1 MRDKAKY
8 IFFVRVHEA
17 PWRSRYKSTT
27 CAHQPGIAFLCRP
40 CTGKVASPDAMQN
53 PSSLAQA
60 SRISGI
66 TPADVALLVV
76 HLGGA

>member
-53 PSSLAQA
+53 PSSLAFFVEYA
-60 SRISGI
+60 RTLG
-66 TPADVALLVV
+66 LVQPDC
-76 HLGGA
+76 